1 MEFSTEPVEA
11 NSLPEYFMNSFKN
24 QEGDETVHFV
34 RRSELAVTDP
44 NYEPARFA
52 RHRVPG
58 AVSDNPLD

>member
-1 MEFSTEPVEA
+1 MGTKTSCK
-11 NSLPEYFMNSFKN
+11 FMNSFTN

-34 RRSELAVTDP
+34 RRSERAVTDP

-52 RHRVPG
+52 RHRVPE